1 MSNRTST
8 TVPSMTSSAATQQ
21 KPRVLPVRVVAARVL
36 AQVIDQQRTLAQV
49 MPKALLQVSEQ
60 EQSYL
65 QALCFGCL
73 RWYPRLKQIYIQLI
87 HEPLSAKDTD
97 VEALVML
104 GLFQLLYLRTPDHAV
119 IDTSVEAAR
128 RLQKPWATKLINAL
142 LRRFQREKE
151 AILAQADGGDM
162 GQTAHPKWLIKA
174 IRRDWPEQAEAIFS
188 ANNDHPPFT
197 IRVNRQR
204 GNRSQ
209 YLQQL
214 KTQGLTARAA
224 DFSSDAITLSE
235 AVNVNRLSGFFQGA
249 ASVQDEAA
257 QLAAT
262 LLDLAPE
269 QSVLDAC
276 CAPGGKTGHIC
287 EVEPKLGSLWAVDI
301 SEARLKQVEE
311 NLHRLGVTYSL
322 SDISIPEASECT
334 GVHLAAADVAEANRL
349 AENLRFDRILL
360 DAPCSATGVIR
371 RHPDIKA
378 LRLANDIAS
387 LAQLQQTL
395 LQRLWQHLKP
405 GGRLVYAT
413 CSIFP
418 QENSNNIEAFLLNHA
433 DARERKIVADWGI
446 EQTCGRQ
453 LLPQPRGHDG
463 FYYAVLEKCNA

>member
-1 MSNRTST
+1 MT
-8 TVPSMTSSAATQQ
+8 TKARIQ
-21 KPRVLPVRVVAARVL
+21 PVRVVAAKVL

-49 MPKALLQVSEQ
+49 MPKALQQVSDKDQ
-60 EQSYL
+60 PYL

-104 GLFQLLYLRTPDHAV
+104 GLFQLEYLRTPDHAV

-128 RLQKPWATKLINAL
+128 RLQKPWATKLVNAL

-151 AILAQADGGDM
+151 TILANADDGDM
-162 GQTAHPKWLIKA
+162 GKTAHPKWLIKA
-174 IRRDWPEQAEAIFS
+174 IRRDWPEQAEAVFS

-204 GNRSQ
+204 GSRDQ

-214 KTQGLTARAA
+214 KAQALPAKSASFA
-224 DFSSDAITLSE
+224 PDAITLEE
-235 AVNVNRLSGFFQGA
+235 AVNVERLSGFFQGS

-262 LLDLAPE
+262 LLDLT
-269 QSVLDAC
+269 QGQVVLDAC

-287 EVEPKLGSLWAVDI
+287 EVEPQLDALYAVDI
-301 SEARLKQVEE
+301 SESRLKQVEE
-311 NLHRLGVTYSL
+311 NLQRLGVAFSHV
-322 SDISIPEASECT
+322 DASTFEGKR
-334 GVHLAAADVAEANRL
+334 GVQLLAADIAEEAAL
-349 AENLRFDRILL
+349 PENLKFDRILL

-395 LQRLWQHLKP
+395 LQRLWTHLKP

-418 QENSNNIEAFLLNHA
+418 QENSNNIEKFLATQA
-433 DARERKIVADWGI
+433 DARECKISADWGI

-453 LLPQPRGHDG
+453 LLPQPQGHDG
-463 FYYAVLEKCNA
+463 FYYAVLEKTGSA